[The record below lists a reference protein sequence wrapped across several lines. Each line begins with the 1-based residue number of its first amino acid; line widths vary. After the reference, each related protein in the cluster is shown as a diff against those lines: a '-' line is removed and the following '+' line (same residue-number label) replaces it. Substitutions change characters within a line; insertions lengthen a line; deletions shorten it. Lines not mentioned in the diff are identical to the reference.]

1 MAKNYRPL
9 DDPNDHKFMEDFYLQ
24 NNRLIMDKVKKYV
37 SNVDDRE
44 DIMQIVA
51 ESLVKHI
58 STLKEL
64 PKDAIALYIN
74 YCCKNAAINMGKART
89 RRNERLTSLND
100 EDVAWQ
106 VEQTFQGESLEEY
119 IISREQIA
127 QLREIWPNLSKEEQL
142 LLEGKYIWGF
152 SDKELAVDF
161 NCKPDSI
168 RMKLT
173 RVRRKVFQLLS
184 EREGVL

>member
-106 VEQTFQGESLEEY
+106 VEQTFQRRNSFFW
-119 IISREQIA
+119 RE
-127 QLREIWPNLSKEEQL
+127 NTF
-142 LLEGKYIWGF
+142 G
-152 SDKELAVDF
+152 
-161 NCKPDSI
+161 DSVI
-168 RMKLT
+168 RNSQSILT
-173 RVRRKVFQLLS
+173 ANRIVF
-184 EREGVL
+184 G

>member
-1 MAKNYRPL
+1 MVKNYRPL
-9 DDPNDHKFMEDFYLQ
+9 DDPNDRKFMEDIYLQ
-24 NNRLIMDKVKKYV
+24 HNRLIMDKVKQYV
-37 SNVDDRE
+37 FNADDRE

-51 ESLVKHI
+51 ESLVRHI

-74 YCCKNAAINMGKART
+74 YCCKNAAINMGKAKK
-89 RRNERLTSLND
+89 RRNERFTSLDD
-100 EDVAWQ
+100 EDVARQ
-106 VEQTFQGESLEEY
+106 VEQTLQAESLEEY

-127 QLREIWPNLSKEEQL
+127 QLGEVWPDLSKEEQL

-152 SDKELAVDF
+152 SDKELAADF